1 VPTLLD
7 IFGPRS
13 AFDGGLFLSDHKA
26 ETARRPIETLS
37 ADGRLHVPLRV
48 RRGLETIPA
57 VKAGDRVVAGQRL
70 SRAASH
76 DSVPVHAPAA
86 GRIVKLDRV
95 WTTRDGYLPCA
106 ILEPDGTADAVE
118 QHQSWEDESVIVQ
131 LAECGAMS
139 SQPRRP
145 LHRVIQGAVAA
156 GATDLIINA
165 METEPYLTADLR
177 TLVEQPGRMIDA
189 ACELADALGVSRAIL
204 AVPFRHRRV
213 VKRLM
218 SEASGR
224 FLEIAALAN
233 PYPQCHPAMLLKS
246 VLDREIAPGGNVLDE
261 GAVVL
266 PLSAVRHA
274 ADALLDDKPVT
285 HVVMAVAGD
294 RVVHRGTYRVAI
306 GTPLRRVA
314 ERVGLELPAV
324 KAICGGPLTGLPLG
338 HADAVVTVG
347 TTALLLF
354 SKAEGSTPVP
364 CIHCGWCVEDCPV
377 GIDPPSLMHLE
388 SKSDCT
394 ETQLSHLTA
403 CIDCELCTHVCPAEL
418 PLAATIRRMRMR
430 FTAATETAGTASR

>member
-1 VPTLLD
+1 MPALLD
-7 IFGPRS
+7 IFGPRP

-26 ETARRPIETLS
+26 ETARRPIETI
-37 ADGRLHVPLRV
+37 AAGRRLHVPLQV
-48 RRGLETIPA
+48 RRDLETTPL

-70 SRAASH
+70 SHAISN
-76 DSVPVHAPAA
+76 DSVSVHAPVA

-106 ILEPDGTADAVE
+106 VLDPDGTDDAVP
-118 QHQSWEDESVIVQ
+118 QHQGWEEESVIVQ

-139 SQPRRP
+139 SLPRQP
-145 LHRVIQGAVAA
+145 LHRVIQEAVAA
-156 GATDLIINA
+156 GVTDLIINA

-177 TLVEQPGRMIDA
+177 TLVEQPGRTIDA
-189 ACELADALGVSRAIL
+189 ACDLADALGVSRAIL

-233 PYPQCHPAMLLKS
+233 PYPQCHPAVLLKS
-246 VLDREIAPGGNVLDE
+246 VLDREISPGGSVLDE

-285 HVVMAVAGD
+285 HTVMAVAGD
-294 RVVHRGTYRVAI
+294 RVVHPGTYRVAI
-306 GTPLRRVA
+306 GTPLQRVA
-314 ERVGLELPAV
+314 QHAGLDLPAA

-338 HADAVVTVG
+338 HTDAVVTVD

-354 SKAEGSTPVP
+354 SKAETPTPVP

-388 SKSDCT
+388 SKTGCSQ
-394 ETQLSHLTA
+394 TQRSHLTA

-418 PLAATIRRMRMR
+418 PLAATIKRMRTR
-430 FTAATETAGTASR
+430 FTAPTEPAGTAS

>member
-1 VPTLLD
+1 MPTLLD
-7 IFGPRS
+7 IFGPRP

-37 ADGRLHVPLRV
+37 IDGPLHIPLQV
-48 RRGLETIPA
+48 RRGLETTPA
-57 VKAGDRVVAGQRL
+57 VRAGDRVVAGQRL
-70 SRAASH
+70 SHARSN
-76 DSVPVHAPAA
+76 DSVPVHAPVA
-86 GRIVKLDRV
+86 GRIVKLDQA

-106 ILEPDGTADAVE
+106 VLDPDGTDDTVP
-118 QHQSWEDESVIVQ
+118 QHQGWEEESVIVQ

-139 SQPRRP
+139 SQPRLP
-145 LHRVIQGAVAA
+145 LHRVIQEAVAA

-189 ACELADALGVSRAIL
+189 ACELADALGVSRAVL

-233 PYPQCHPAMLLKS
+233 PYPQCHPTILLTS
-246 VLDREIAPGGNVLDE
+246 VLDREIAPGGDVLDE
-261 GAVVL
+261 AAVVL

-274 ADALLDDKPVT
+274 ACALLDDKPVT
-285 HVVMAVAGD
+285 HTVMAVAGD
-294 RVVHRGTYRVAI
+294 RVVHPGTYRVAI

-314 ERVGLELPAV
+314 QRVGLDLPAA

-338 HADAVVTVG
+338 HTDAVVTVD

-354 SKAEGSTPVP
+354 SRDQAPTPVP

-394 ETQLSHLTA
+394 ATQLSHLTA

-418 PLAATIRRMRMR
+418 PLAATIKRMRTR
-430 FTAATETAGTASR
+430 LTATGQTAGAGPR